1 MRIPRDQNSKK
12 ITVINYSI
20 FKIQIR
26 ELRVTVEKIIIP
38 KAKWAQSV
46 RRTRQ
51 DPFGHQGL
59 GCTRQN
65 LWLNHLEN
73 VIILIC

>member
-12 ITVINYSI
+12 ITVINYFI

-26 ELRVTVEKIIIP
+26 ELRVTGGKIIIP

-46 RRTRQ
+46 RRTRY
-51 DPFGHQGL
+51 DPFGRQGL
-59 GCTRQN
+59 GYTRQN

-73 VIILIC
+73 VIILIR